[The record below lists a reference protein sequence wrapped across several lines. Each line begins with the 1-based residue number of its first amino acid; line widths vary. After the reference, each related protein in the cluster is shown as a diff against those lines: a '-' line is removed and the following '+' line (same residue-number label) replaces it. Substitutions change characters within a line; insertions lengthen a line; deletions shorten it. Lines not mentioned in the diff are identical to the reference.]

1 MLIAQISDMHI
12 RAPGKLLLGRVDTAG
27 FLARAVAALNALA
40 PQPDLVLM
48 TGDLVE
54 AGKPEEY
61 AHLAALIAP
70 LKAPA
75 FLIPGNH
82 DAREALRRGFPG
94 HRYLPRDGFLQY
106 ALEDWPVRIL
116 ALDTLIPGEGGGAL
130 CAERLAWLEAA
141 LAAAPDRP
149 ALVMMHHPPF
159 PTGIPHMDQ
168 YGLANAGAFAAV
180 IARHPNVERVV
191 AGHLHRSIQ
200 ARFAGTVATTC
211 PSSAHQIVL
220 DLVPGTPLR
229 YAFEPPAFQL
239 HYWRDGIGLVTHTM
253 PIGDF
258 DGPYAFGEPKAK

>member
-12 RAPGKLLLGRVDTAG
+12 RAPGKLLLRRVDTAA
-27 FLARAVAALNALA
+27 FLAAAVAALGKLDPPA
-40 PQPDLVLM
+40 DLVLM

-70 LKAPA
+70 LKAPVY
-75 FLIPGNH
+75 LIPGNH
-82 DAREALRRGFPG
+82 DAREPLRAAFPA
-94 HRYLPRDGFLQY
+94 HRYLPREGFLQY

-116 ALDTLIPGEGGGAL
+116 ALDTLVPGEGGGAL
-130 CAERLAWLEAA
+130 CAERLDWLDRS
-141 LAAAPDRP
+141 LATAPGRP
-149 ALVMMHHPPF
+149 TLVMMHHPPF
-159 PTGIPHMDQ
+159 ATGIAHMDR
-168 YGLANAGAFAAV
+168 YGLADARGLATV
-180 IARHPNVERVV
+180 IARHPNVERIV

-211 PSSAHQIVL
+211 PSSAHQIAL

-229 YAFEPPAFQL
+229 YVFEPPGFQL
-239 HYWRDGIGLVTHTM
+239 HIWNEDAGLVTHTV

-258 DGPYAFGEPKAK
+258 AGPYPFGEQA